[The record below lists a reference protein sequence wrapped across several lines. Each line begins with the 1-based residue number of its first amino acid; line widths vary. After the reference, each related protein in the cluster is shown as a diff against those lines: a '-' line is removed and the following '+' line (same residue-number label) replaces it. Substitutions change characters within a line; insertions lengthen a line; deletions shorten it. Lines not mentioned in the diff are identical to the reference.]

1 MKRIVAV
8 AGMVICLTLAGC
20 GLDATPVA
28 MVSLP
33 SNTLN
38 PTELVFESTR
48 QVINATATGA
58 VVVLEREQLRST
70 NIIAEATADAA
81 RYEATQAEQVRSATA
96 FAYEAQLTQAAI
108 QATEAAV
115 QASVAAVEATRVGQA
130 TTDGMTLMMAQWT
143 VTADAELALR
153 QAMAWSGTATAD
165 ALNATAT
172 AVYLGMV
179 STEQA
184 NVLRLANERQ
194 QAVNEMVAWAPYGMG
209 LIATGLFIWLFILL
223 VRTGLPIASVI
234 KRDERGD
241 IPVIRTM
248 DGKFVDMDR
257 NVGPLLN
264 PANPAPVDVEAVE
277 RTTARDQMVD
287 LQHRGLPSQPKAANS
302 GTSSKPMVL
311 APQPSKSQPRYMIF
325 RPDQTPPIRPEVLE
339 VLDVEWKESNDG
351 NA

>member
-8 AGMVICLTLAGC
+8 VGIAMCLVMAGC
-20 GLDATPVA
+20 GLEPTPAA
-28 MVSLP
+28 MVAQI

-58 VVVLEREQLRST
+58 FVALEREQLRGT
-70 NIIAEATADAA
+70 NIVAEATAESA
-81 RYEATQAEQVRSATA
+81 RFEATQAEQMRSATA
-96 FAYEAQLTQAAI
+96 FAYEAELTQAAI

-115 QASVAAVEATRVGQA
+115 QASAAAVEATRVAQA

-143 VTADAELALR
+143 VTADAEIASR
-153 QAMAWSGTATAD
+153 QAVAWAGTATAD
-165 ALNATAT
+165 ASNATAT
-172 AVYLGMV
+172 SVYLGMI

-209 LIATGLFIWLFILL
+209 LIATGLFTWLFILL
-223 VRTGLPIASVI
+223 VKTGIPIASVI

-241 IPVIRTM
+241 IPIIRTM
-248 DGKFVDMDR
+248 DGNFVDMDR

-264 PANPAPVDVEAVE
+264 PTNPILGDADAVE
-277 RTTARDQMVD
+277 RTTARDQAVD
-287 LQHRGLPSQPKAANS
+287 LQHRGLPFQQKAAVAS
-302 GTSSKPMVL
+302 GGGKMTAMTPV
-311 APQPSKSQPRYMIF
+311 ARTQPRYMIY
-325 RPDQTPPIRPEVLE
+325 RPDQTPPMRAEVME
-339 VLDVEWKESNDG
+339 VLDLEWKEANDG